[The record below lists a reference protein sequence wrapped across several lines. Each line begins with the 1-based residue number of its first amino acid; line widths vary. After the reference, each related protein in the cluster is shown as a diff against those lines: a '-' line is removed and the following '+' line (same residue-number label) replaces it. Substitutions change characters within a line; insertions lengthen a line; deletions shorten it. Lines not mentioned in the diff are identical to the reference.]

1 MTLSPREPVNYY
13 WDETIGMK
21 SIFRMTFGYN
31 LTVFKSLIGH
41 YKLTI
46 LNLIQND
53 LAFSVALEQL
63 KRLLTKRYCNNDVE
77 CGE

>member
-1 MTLSPREPVNYY
+1 
-13 WDETIGMK
+13 
-21 SIFRMTFGYN
+21 MTFGYN

-46 LNLIQND
+46 LNLIEIFN

-63 KRLLTKRYCNNDVE
+63 KRHLIKRYCNNDVE